1 MSSSTSSYRL
11 KRFLTSKDPDFA
23 SALLIY
29 ARYTPPS
36 IRSDSREITYWLDHY
51 ATTFGDSLYV
61 FGFYRNRQLVAYAQA
76 TYFPKEYLYFID
88 YVTIDERHRGHNVFF
103 ELVEHMKQYLE
114 NAHPEYRYGVTEVM
128 NEPGQD
134 RPSPEKK
141 RLIRLLKIS
150 GFRVIHAPYFQP
162 RLMLRDS
169 ESELSGSLLIYC
181 PAPMDRIHGET
192 YLSILRTVYYEHYL
206 RWMSVEPGTKGA
218 YKKHLDAL
226 YRRVEADVF
235 NKAML
240 IVDGYREAPTPPER
254 PPLMTQHRI
263 LSFSFQAL
271 TGIVLL
277 TGTMLSLKWLFNLS
291 NASFA
296 IIYGLAITSFVA
308 VAGIVSDEARVMFKE
323 FANLAKYFFG
333 RRASGW
339 RPTELEPAPPSQSD
353 PDARP
358 PLPPARSESEDGPT
372 AGVHGLVPPALPRN
386 HMHGEDP

>member
-29 ARYTPPS
+29 VRYTPPS

-51 ATTFGDSLYV
+51 TTSFGGSLYV
-61 FGFYRNRQLVAYAQA
+61 FGFYRNKQLVAYAQA
-76 TYFPKEYLYFID
+76 TYFPKAYLYFID
-88 YVTIDERHRGHNVFF
+88 YVTIDEKHRGNNVFF

-134 RPSPEKK
+134 RPSAAKK
-141 RLIRLLKIS
+141 SLIRLLKFS

-162 RLMLRDS
+162 RLMLNDS
-169 ESELSGSLLIYC
+169 ESELSGSLLIYS
-181 PAPMDRIHGET
+181 PAPLDSIHNET
-192 YLSILRTVYYEHYL
+192 YLAILRTIYYEHYL

-226 YRRVEADVF
+226 YRKVEANIL
-235 NKAML
+235 NKPTL
-240 IVDGYREAPTPPER
+240 VVNGYREVLPSLEKPPV
-254 PPLMTQHRI
+254 MTQHRI

-271 TGIVLL
+271 SGIILL

-291 NASFA
+291 NTSFA
-296 IIYGLAITSFVA
+296 AIYGLAITSFVA
-308 VAGIVSDEARVMFKE
+308 VAGIVSNEARVMFGE
-323 FANLAKYFFG
+323 FAKLAKYFFG
-333 RRASGW
+333 RRGSDW
-339 RPTELEPAPPSQSD
+339 KPTELEPAPSSQSD
-353 PDARP
+353 PNEQAS
-358 PLPPARSESEDGPT
+358 LPAPHSESKE
-372 AGVHGLVPPALPRN
+372 
-386 HMHGEDP
+386 